1 MVQTASTTVSP
12 ELPPVASDVDRQFH
26 AYGGHYPQNPYTND
40 MFMDNFYY
48 PHYNM

>member
-1 MVQTASTTVSP
+1 MVQTTAGATTVSP
-12 ELPPVASDVDRQFH
+12 ELPATEIDRQFH
-26 AYGGHYPQNPYTND
+26 GYGHYPQNPYTND